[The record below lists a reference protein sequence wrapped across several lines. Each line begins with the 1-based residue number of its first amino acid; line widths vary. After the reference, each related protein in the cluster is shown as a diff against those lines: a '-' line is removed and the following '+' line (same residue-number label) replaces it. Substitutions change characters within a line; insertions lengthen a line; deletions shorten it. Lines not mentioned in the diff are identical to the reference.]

1 MKALSPAPNLV
12 EQVHDAILSEIAG
25 GQLAS
30 GDRIIQE
37 QIAKTLGVSRQPV
50 QQALVL
56 LRKQGVLKDAPGR
69 GLIVAPLDTDF
80 VHHMY
85 EIRAVMEGLACRR
98 AAELNAA
105 RAAQQGPGLIEAGR
119 KAMAAG
125 SLAKLIAADMRF
137 HQFIYRLSGN
147 PLIGPAMAPYWTTT
161 QRVMGGVVVHDEGPS
176 DIWDQHE
183 RILQAIAAGDAA
195 RAETLARGHIK
206 LAADYMLAR
215 LRGSGAPA

>member
-12 EQVHDAILSEIAG
+12 EQVHDAILGEIAG

-30 GDRIIQE
+30 GERIIQE

-50 QQALVL
+50 QQALAL

-69 GLIVAPLDTDF
+69 GLIVAPLDTDV

-105 RAAQQGPGLIEAGR
+105 RAAQQGPALIEAGR
-119 KAMAAG
+119 KAMAGG
-125 SLAKLIAADMRF
+125 SLAKLIAADIRF
-137 HQFIYRLSGN
+137 HQFIYGLSGN

-161 QRVMGGVVVHDEGPS
+161 QRAMGEVVTHDEGPQ

-183 RILQAIAAGDAA
+183 RILHAIAAGDAP
-195 RAETLARGHIK
+195 RAETLAREHITV
-206 LAADYMLAR
+206 AADYMMAR
-215 LRGSGAPA
+215 LRASGAPA